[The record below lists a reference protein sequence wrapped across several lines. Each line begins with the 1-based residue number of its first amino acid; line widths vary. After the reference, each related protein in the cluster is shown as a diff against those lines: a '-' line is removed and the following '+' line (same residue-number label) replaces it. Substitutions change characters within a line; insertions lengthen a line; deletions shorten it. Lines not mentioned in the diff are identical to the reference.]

1 MKSTQTKT
9 LVAVAAG
16 LALLALPIASF
27 AGDDAGTLYKSKCV

>member
-9 LVAVAAG
+9 LVAAAAG
-16 LALLALPIASF
+16 LVLLTLPIASF